1 MTDRTGGEPPVT
13 GAKGPDELRRQIERT
28 RSELG
33 DTVEELAGKM
43 DVKGRARARAADLR
57 DKAGAMTVQLRSS
70 AAQAGHTVH
79 DKATQAG
86 HTVQDKATQAGHKVQ
101 DRAAK
106 TGHRV
111 QDRTQRA
118 GEITQAGHKVQDR
131 AAKTGHRV
139 QDRTQRAGEITQSKA
154 SRTSAE
160 LERRAQHGVPRLVR
174 PLVMAAI
181 RHPRPTLIVGAALAT
196 VVVVSWRYPKK

>member
-1 MTDRTGGEPPVT
+1 MTDRTGSEPPVT

-79 DKATQAG
+79 DR
-86 HTVQDKATQAGHKVQ
+86 ATQAGHKVQ
-101 DRAAK
+101 DKAVK
-106 TGHRV
+106 S
-111 QDRTQRA
+111 
-118 GEITQAGHKVQDR
+118 GHKVQDR
-131 AAKTGHRV
+131 TLQAGHV
-139 QDRTQRAGEITQSKA
+139 TQDRA
-154 SRTSAE
+154 SQTSAA
-160 LERRAQHGVPRLVR
+160 LERRAERSVPQPAR
-174 PLVMAAI
+174 PLVMAAV
-181 RHPRPTLIVGAALAT
+181 RHPGPALIVAAALAA

>member
-1 MTDRTGGEPPVT
+1 MTDRTGGEPHAT

-86 HTVQDKATQAGHKVQ
+86 HLVQDRATQAGHKVQ
-101 DRAAK
+101 DR
-106 TGHRV
+106 
-111 QDRTQRA
+111 TQRA
-118 GEITQAGHKVQDR
+118 GRLTQG
-131 AAKTGHRV
+131 
-139 QDRTQRAGEITQSKA
+139 KA
-154 SRTSAE
+154 SRTGAA
-160 LERRAQHGVPRLVR
+160 LERRAQHSVPQPAR
-174 PLVMAAI
+174 PLVMAAV
-181 RHPRPTLIVGAALAT
+181 RHPRPVLIVGAALAAI
-196 VVVVSWRYPKK
+196 VVVSWRYPKK

>member
-1 MTDRTGGEPPVT
+1 MTDRTGSEPPVT
-13 GAKGPDELRRQIERT
+13 GAKGPEELRQQIERT
-28 RSELG
+28 RSALG

-101 DRAAK
+101 DRA
-106 TGHRV
+106 
-111 QDRTQRA
+111 
-118 GEITQAGHKVQDR
+118 TQAGHQVQDR
-131 AAKTGHRV
+131 AA
-139 QDRTQRAGEITQSKA
+139 
-154 SRTSAE
+154 
-160 LERRAQHGVPRLVR
+160 LERRAEHSVPQPAR
-174 PLVMAAI
+174 PLVLAAI
-181 RHPRPTLIVGAALAT
+181 RHPRPVLIAGAALAAII
-196 VVVVSWRYPKK
+196 VVSWRYPKK

>member
-1 MTDRTGGEPPVT
+1 MTDRTGSEPPVT
-13 GAKGPDELRRQIERT
+13 GAKGPEELRQQIERT

-86 HTVQDKATQAGHKVQ
+86 HLVQ
-101 DRAAK
+101 DRAVQASHK
-106 TGHRV
+106 V

-118 GEITQAGHKVQDR
+118 GRLTQGK
-131 AAKTGHRV
+131 AA
-139 QDRTQRAGEITQSKA
+139 E
-154 SRTSAE
+154 TSAA
-160 LERRAQHGVPRLVR
+160 LERRAEHGVPQPAR
-174 PLVMAAI
+174 PLVMAAL
-181 RHPRPTLIVGAALAT
+181 RHPRPVLIVGAALAAI
-196 VVVVSWRYPKK
+196 VVVSWRYPKK